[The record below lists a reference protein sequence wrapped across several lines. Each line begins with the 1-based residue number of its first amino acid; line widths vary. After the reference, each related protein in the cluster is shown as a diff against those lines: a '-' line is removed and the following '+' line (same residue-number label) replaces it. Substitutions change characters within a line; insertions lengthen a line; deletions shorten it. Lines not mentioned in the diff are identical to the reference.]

1 MRLSFLLAPPIAVGL
16 AAVTALGAAMPAG
29 AAAAAPR
36 GGVAPLYN
44 CSSSPCPEFSGSGV
58 YIRKSPPS
66 GTPLG
71 EGQRG
76 QKFAVAE
83 SECSANVG
91 GDSWWD
97 LGTDQS
103 TGITGWSADY
113 YVSHFAYDI
122 LGNC

>member
-1 MRLSFLLAPPIAVGL
+1 
-16 AAVTALGAAMPAG
+16 MPAS
-29 AAAAAPR
+29 AATAASAAR
-36 GGVAPLYN
+36 ATPLYS
-44 CSSSPCPEFSGSGV
+44 CSSSPCPTFSGNGV

-71 EGQRG
+71 EGQNG
-76 QKFAVAE
+76 QKFAVDE
-83 SECSANVG
+83 SECSSNVG

>member
-1 MRLSFLLAPPIAVGL
+1 MRIRFLLAPSVAVGL
-16 AAVTALGAAMPAG
+16 AAVTALSVAMPAS
-29 AAAAAPR
+29 AAVTASTA
-36 GGVAPLYN
+36 GVTPLYG
-44 CSSSPCPEFSGSGV
+44 CSSYPCPTFSGSGV

-71 EGQRG
+71 EGQKG

-83 SECSANVG
+83 SECSSNVG

-103 TGITGWSADY
+103 TGVTGWSADY